1 MKKIILYLLLL
12 IEQLCC
18 INTYAYDAL
27 IKGIYYDLNSSKKT
41 AVVTCKSAANY
52 YEENRTAYKDTVIIP
67 KSVTYNGITYLVT
80 DIGRS
85 AFYECSN
92 LKSVII
98 PNSVTTIQD
107 YAFYSC
113 SGLTSVLIPNSVTSI
128 SSDAF
133 WKCSSITSITIPSSI
148 TYIGSD
154 AFRDCN
160 SIIKVLNLSK
170 LSISKGSKN
179 NGYVA
184 YSAKVVYNIEES
196 AIVDSLCFYTDVE
209 GNSFV
214 CGYLGNS
221 SQIVLP
227 QKYNGKNYNIAQY
240 AFYKC
245 TGLTSLVIPNTVR
258 SVGDYS
264 FYACSCLMSVSIPNS
279 VTDIGRSAF
288 LGCSRLTSVTIPNS
302 VTNIGNSAFSGCSGL
317 TSVTIP
323 SSITSIDNAVFS
335 DCRGLTSVTIPSSV
349 TNIGGAAFSGCSG
362 LTSITI
368 PNSVI
373 SIDASAFSGCSRLAS
388 VTIPNSVTSI
398 GASAFY
404 GCNNLVDLKYNAKN
418 VTTSSYNSPF
428 PTSIKTITI
437 GNEVEVIPSYFL
449 YGNKNITSVTIPN
462 SVISI
467 DASAFSGCSRL
478 ASVTIPNSVTS
489 IGSYVFGN
497 CSGLTSVT
505 IPSSITN
512 IDVSTFLG
520 CSGLTSITIP
530 NSVTSIGNSAFS
542 GCSGL
547 TSVTIPSSITSIG
560 NAVFSDCRGLTSVTI
575 PSSVTSIGASAFSG
589 CSGLTSITIPNSV
602 TNIVGG
608 AFENCYGIK
617 EIYSLNAAPPKADCA
632 FSGMNTQHAKVFV
645 PEGAADAYKYAHG
658 WMDFLN
664 IFETTYSIVLPAAEP
679 ITISDNVVEI
689 AKGYYIE
696 KTVTYVRE
704 GAAISKENYASFCL
718 PFAVDPADAQFKA
731 VYVPVGLSLYDT
743 EANTLRIGFYQ
754 TDDIIPAGTPFLAQL
769 AVDGKVEIKNALPV
783 NYAPNAPAVK
793 TSVVRTF
800 NHSNSAGIMNEN
812 NDYAISFSGSYNK
825 VSPANGYTFNT
836 DGSIGASA
844 NVVPFRAYFVIGKN
858 ASNAKI
864 LTSFDIDA
872 ETTGIGQLRM
882 TNDDMPIYDI
892 NGRRVNEK
900 SLKSGIYIKNGKKYV
915 K

>member
-41 AVVTCKSAANY
+41 AVVTYKSAANY

-264 FYACSCLMSVSIPNS
+264 FYACSGLMSVSIPNS
-279 VTDIGRSAF
+279 VTS
-288 LGCSRLTSVTIPNS
+288 
-302 VTNIGNSAFSGCSGL
+302 
-317 TSVTIP
+317 
-323 SSITSIDNAVFS
+323 
-335 DCRGLTSVTIPSSV
+335 
-349 TNIGGAAFSGCSG
+349 IGGAAFSGCSA

-368 PNSVI
+368 PNSVT
-373 SIDASAFSGCSRLAS
+373 SIGASAFGNCSRLTS

-404 GCNNLVDLKYNAKN
+404 ECNNLVDLKYNAKN
-418 VTTSSYNSPF
+418 VITLSYNSAF
-428 PTSIKTITI
+428 PISIKTVTI

-462 SVISI
+462 SVTSI
-467 DASAFSGCSRL
+467 GSYAFRNCSGL
-478 ASVTIPNSVTS
+478 ISVTIPNSVTS
-489 IGSYVFGN
+489 IGASAFGNCSRLTSVTIPNSITNIDVSTFENCSSLTSITIPNSVTSIGSYAFGN
-497 CSGLTSVT
+497 CSGLISVT

-520 CSGLTSITIP
+520 CSSLTSITIP

-547 TSVTIPSSITSIG
+547 TSITIPNSVTSIGKSAFANCSGLTSVTIPNSITSIG

-575 PSSVTSIGASAFSG
+575 PNSVTSIGASAFSG

-602 TNIVGG
+602 TSIVGG

-617 EIYSLNAAPPKADCA
+617 EIYSLNAAPPKADGA
-632 FSGMNTQHAKVFV
+632 FGGMNTQHAKVFV

-664 IFETTYSIVLPAAEP
+664 IYETTYSTVLPAAEP